1 MGNIISERLKE
12 IGMTVNQ
19 LSCLSGVKNSHLKQI
34 IDGIIQ
40 NPGRNILIRI
50 GLALSWGVEGINRLL
65 KNYEQDGLAE
75 TDISY
80 FIEAVGKRQIPSGF
94 GAVHPGGFNFEIAVM
109 SVEKMPGDIRLVT
122 PIPHIVFREFEEYFS
137 SDLVPGTQKKNH
149 VYKEIRRFLFKER
162 IRMFDENIKFHKIR
176 HLICRD
182 CFESYIREK
191 GQTDADS
198 AAKEFNSL
206 FRTLAHKN
214 YDLKLAATC
223 PCFKFH
229 IREPNEHHKKPVVI
243 FAGNPKHPPSSRS
256 LNASEKA
263 GALTGFVSD
272 SEILYGSFAAEF
284 ERLHEFAT
292 DESSGKERLIKY
304 IIALL
309 EKNGIKGKRE
319 I

>member
-1 MGNIISERLKE
+1 MCNIISERLKE

-19 LSCLSGVKNSHLKQI
+19 LSCLSGLKNSHLRQI
-34 IDGIIQ
+34 IDGITR
-40 NPGRNILIRI
+40 NPGRSVLIRI
-50 GLALSWGVEGINRLL
+50 GLALSWGIEGINCLL
-65 KNYEQDGLAE
+65 KQYEQDQLAV

-80 FIEAVGKRQIPSGF
+80 FIEAVGRRQIPSGF

-122 PIPHIVFREFEEYFS
+122 PVPHIVFREFEEYFS
-137 SDLVPGTQKKNH
+137 SDLVPGTQKKSH

-162 IRMFDENIKFHKIR
+162 IRMFDENIRYHKIR

-182 CFESYIREK
+182 CFASYIK
-191 GQTDADS
+191 GKKDTDS
-198 AAKEFNSL
+198 TAKEFNSL
-206 FRTLAHKN
+206 FKTLAHEN
-214 YDLKLAATC
+214 YDLKLADGC

-256 LNASEKA
+256 LNVGEKA

-284 ERLHEFAT
+284 ERLHELAA
-292 DESSGKERLIKY
+292 DESSDKERLIKY
-304 IIALL
+304 IISLL
-309 EKNGIKGKRE
+309 EKNGIKGKWE